1 VKRPHNEN
9 LFTLGSVFQHRGYD
23 TAFIYG
29 GFGYFDNMNHFFAC
43 NGYKVIDRAVVP
55 KTEITFANIW
65 GACDEDTFR
74 WAIREADASFARGKP
89 FHHFIMTTS
98 NHRPFTYPDGKVN
111 LPSKTS
117 GRRGGVQYT
126 DYAIGEMIKTAR
138 TKPWFTNTIFVI
150 VADHCAGSA
159 GKTALPVKQYE
170 IPLLIYNPLLV
181 PAKKVEKVCSQID
194 LAPTI
199 LGLLNW
205 SYTSRFFGKDILKMP
220 FSEER
225 ALIANYQKLGY
236 LRADGLQILQPVR
249 REHFYQY
256 NCRSG
261 SLDARPTNRDILADT
276 VAYYQTASYLFRNGM
291 MEAITP

>member
-1 VKRPHNEN
+1 VKRPRNEN
-9 LFTLGSVFQHRGYD
+9 LFTLGSVLRNRGYD
-23 TAFIYG
+23 TTFIYG
-29 GFGYFDNMNHFFAC
+29 GFGYFDNMNYFFAR
-43 NGYKVIDRAVVP
+43 NGYKVIDRAAVP
-55 KTEITFANIW
+55 KTEITFANVW
-65 GACDEDTFR
+65 GACDEDAFR

-126 DYAIGEMIKTAR
+126 DYAIGEMIRTAR

-159 GKTALPVKQYE
+159 GKTALPVKEYE

-181 PAKKVEKVCSQID
+181 PAQKVEKVCSQMD

-205 SYTSRFFGKDILKMP
+205 SYTTRFFGKDIQKMLP
-220 FSEER
+220 AEER
-225 ALIANYQKLGY
+225 ALIANYQKLGL
-236 LRADGLQILQPVR
+236 LRGGLQILQPVR
-249 REHFYQY
+249 RQRFM
-256 NCRSG
+256 NTIAG
-261 SLDARPTNRDILADT
+261 WRP
-276 VAYYQTASYLFRNGM
+276 
-291 MEAITP
+291 